1 MQELPQLN
9 CLESIKLGF
18 VNYCNF
24 SGRARR
30 SEYFYFF
37 CTVYWINEILFL
49 VYFIEMFQN
58 GHYETDYYGR
68 TTYYIG
74 SAPIGLTLCY
84 YLFDALTFIPRI
96 SASARRLHDTG
107 RSGWYYLVVFIPIVG
122 IFIFL
127 SFVCQDSEANTNE
140 FGPSPKFVQPQ
151 GAVVPPG
158 NAYLPPPV
166 VTVTAPA
173 VVAVP
178 VGQYNQPPVQP
189 MPYQQPNP
197 MQPPQPVQNQAL
209 YQQGPPPQN
218 NIYAQPNPI
227 QPQASPG
234 YNY

>member
-1 MQELPQLN
+1 MQELPQQN

-30 SEYFYFF
+30 SEFFYFF
-37 CTVYWINEILFL
+37 CTMYWISEILL
-49 VYFIEMFQN
+49 ITYIIEVFAN
-58 GHYETDYYGR
+58 GHTETDYYGT
-68 TTYYIG
+68 TTYYAG
-74 SAPIGLTLCY
+74 TAPFGLTLSV
-84 YLFDALTFIPRI
+84 YLFEALTFIPKI
-96 SASARRLHDTG
+96 SSSARRLHDTG

-140 FGPSPKFVQPQ
+140 YGPSPKFVQPQ

-158 NAYLPPPV
+158 TAYLPPPV

-197 MQPPQPVQNQAL
+197 MQP
-209 YQQGPPPQN
+209 
-218 NIYAQPNPI
+218 NIYSQPNPI

>member
-1 MQELPQLN
+1 MQELPQQN

-30 SEYFYFF
+30 SEFFYFF
-37 CTVYWINEILFL
+37 CTMYWIGEILLITYIVEIFA
-49 VYFIEMFQN
+49 N
-58 GHYETDYYGR
+58 GRTETDYYGN
-68 TTYYIG
+68 TTYYTG
-74 SAPIGLTLCY
+74 TAPFGLTLSL
-84 YLFDALTFIPRI
+84 YLFDALTFIPKI

-107 RSGWYYLVVFIPIVG
+107 RSGWYYLVLFIPIVG

-140 FGPSPKFVQPQ
+140 YGPSPKFVQPQ

-158 NAYLPPPV
+158 TAYLPPPV

-197 MQPPQPVQNQAL
+197 MQP
-209 YQQGPPPQN
+209 
-218 NIYAQPNPI
+218 NIYSQPNPI
-227 QPQASPG
+227 QPEASPG

>member
-1 MQELPQLN
+1 MQELPQQN

-30 SEYFYFF
+30 SEFFYFF
-37 CTVYWINEILFL
+37 CTMYWIGEILLITYIVEIFA
-49 VYFIEMFQN
+49 N
-58 GHYETDYYGR
+58 GRTETDYYGN
-68 TTYYIG
+68 TTYYTG
-74 SAPIGLTLCY
+74 TAPFGLTLSL
-84 YLFDALTFIPRI
+84 YLFDALTFIPKI

-140 FGPSPKFVQPQ
+140 YGPSPKFVQPQ

-158 NAYLPPPV
+158 TAYLPPPV

-178 VGQYNQPPVQP
+178 VAQYNQPPVQP

-197 MQPPQPVQNQAL
+197 MQP
-209 YQQGPPPQN
+209 
-218 NIYAQPNPI
+218 NIYSQPNPI

>member
-1 MQELPQLN
+1 MQELPQQN

-30 SEYFYFF
+30 SEFFYFF
-37 CTVYWINEILFL
+37 CTMYWIGEILLITYIVEIFA
-49 VYFIEMFQN
+49 N
-58 GHYETDYYGR
+58 GRTETDYYGN
-68 TTYYIG
+68 TTYYTG
-74 SAPIGLTLCY
+74 TAPFGLTLSL
-84 YLFDALTFIPRI
+84 YLFDALTFIPKI

-140 FGPSPKFVQPQ
+140 YGPSPKFVQPQ
-151 GAVVPPG
+151 GAMVPPG

-166 VTVTAPA
+166 ITVTSPA
-173 VVAVP
+173 AVAVP
-178 VGQYNQPPVQP
+178 VGQPPIQP
-189 MPYQQPNP
+189 MPYPQPNP
-197 MQPPQPVQNQAL
+197 MQPPQPVPNEAL

-218 NIYAQPNPI
+218 NIYDQPNPI